1 MDLLQKE
8 VQRLIKFRLCNS
20 LEICISL
27 NTKYGTNSLNEFV
40 KKIVHVFEKI
50 QYLVRQFKTIENKE
64 V

>member
-20 LEICISL
+20 LEIYISL

-50 QYLVRQFKTIENKE
+50 QYLVRQFKIIENKE

>member
-20 LEICISL
+20 LEIYISL

-40 KKIVHVFEKI
+40 KKMFMFLKKFSIW
-50 QYLVRQFKTIENKE
+50 
-64 V
+64 